1 MITVTTA
8 QKSRHVRLALRD
20 QTVRERRLARQLSAE
35 IKRVARQAASK
46 GSADGLVSEHKSN
59 VLSLVQRNTL
69 STVNGAFDDAID
81 KLGKSGIVRIEH
93 KYDSEDA
100 YRARAVK
107 AVRARALDVADVTSK
122 TTISR
127 IKGVIARG
135 MDADKSPSEIA
146 DDIVARVGGAVSE
159 RRAMTIARTE
169 THSAAQIGQH
179 ESVASTGIDF
189 KREWIATSDEST
201 REDHSSASGQKTSM
215 DEPFQVGGESL
226 MYPGDPSG
234 SAEQIIN
241 CRCQVGYISR

>member
-1 MITVTTA
+1 MITVTSQ

-20 QTVRERRLARQLSAE
+20 QTVRERRLARQLDAE
-35 IKRVARQAASK
+35 IKRVVRQAAEKVSV
-46 GSADGLVSEHKSN
+46 DGLLAGHESN
-59 VLSLVQRNTL
+59 VLAIVQRNTL
-69 STVNGAFDDAID
+69 ATVEGAFDNAID
-81 KLGKSGIVRIEH
+81 KLGKAGIVRIER
-93 KYDSEDA
+93 KFDSEDA

-107 AVRARALDVADVTSK
+107 AVRARALDVANVTSK

-135 MDADKSPSEIA
+135 IDADKSPSEIA
-146 DDIVARVGGAVSE
+146 SEIVGRVGGAVSN

-169 THSAAQIGQH
+169 THSAAQVGQH

-201 REDHSSASGQKTSM
+201 REDHSMASGQKTSM
-215 DEPFQVGGESL
+215 EEPFSVGGESL

-241 CRCQVGYISR
+241 CRCQVGYVSR